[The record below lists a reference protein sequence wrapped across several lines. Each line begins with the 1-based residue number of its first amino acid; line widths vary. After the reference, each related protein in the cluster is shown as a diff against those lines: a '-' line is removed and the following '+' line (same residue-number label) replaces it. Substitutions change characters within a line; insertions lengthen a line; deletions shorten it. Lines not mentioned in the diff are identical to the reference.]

1 MKDDRRVRRS
11 EQLDQALAFQLEA
24 CVERVGLEEMLLAD
38 QDGLLVA
45 SSAGSTTHSEEIA
58 AILPLLA
65 RGHDFT
71 GNLLSQGAT
80 CHKVAVSAFH
90 AAETDLFLCALGDN
104 GCETFAEI
112 AQAKLGVTRI
122 LN

>member
-1 MKDDRRVRRS
+1 MSDDRRVRRS
-11 EQLDQALAFQLEA
+11 ERLDLALSYQLEA
-24 CVERVGLEEMLLAD
+24 CVERLGLEEMLLAD

-45 SSAGSTTHSEEIA
+45 SSAGEASSSEEIA

-71 GNLLSQGAT
+71 GNLLGKGVT
-80 CHKVAVSAFH
+80 CHTVAVSGFR
-90 AAETDLFLCALGDN
+90 AANTDLFLCALGDN
-104 GCETFAEI
+104 GPVTFDQI
-112 AQAKLGVTRI
+112 ALAKEGVARI